1 MSKIYE
7 YFKTATMTQAAFD
20 HYVRENGGAIIKTF
34 RDEIFTDDRTV
45 TMDTEETI
53 VLHKPLCNGEFVD
66 RVEINPN
73 FIVSITYI
81 EPQNKI
87 VVAH

>member
-1 MSKIYE
+1 MSKVYE
-7 YFKTATMTQAAFD
+7 YFRNRPMTQEAFD
-20 HYVRENGGAIIKTF
+20 AYVCENGGAIIKTL
-34 RDEIFTDDRTV
+34 RDEIFTDNRNV

-66 RVEINPN
+66 RVEINPT

-81 EPQNKI
+81 EPRSKI
-87 VVAH
+87 VVAR

>member
-1 MSKIYE
+1 
-7 YFKTATMTQAAFD
+7 MTQAAFD

-81 EPQNKI
+81 EPQSKI